1 MKLLSR
7 SEEVILLTIL
17 KLENEAYGVN
27 IREQIQKDSG
37 DLWSFASIYSP
48 LDKLYRKGFVQ
59 KDKGT
64 PLPERGGKSKYYYRL
79 TRDGKQALLK
89 IREAQEK
96 FWSGLPEMT
105 IKKESE
111 G

>member
-7 SEEVILLTIL
+7 AEEVILLTIL

-27 IREQIQKDSG
+27 IREQILKDSG

-48 LDKLYRKGFVQ
+48 LDKLRRKGFVQ
-59 KDKGT
+59 KEKGA

-79 TRDGKQALLK
+79 TKEGTQALLK

-96 FWSGLPEMT
+96 FWSGIPEMAL
-105 IKKESE
+105 KKDSHI
-111 G
+111 

>member
-7 SEEVILLTIL
+7 AEEVILLTIL
-17 KLENEAYGVN
+17 KLDDKAYGVN

-48 LDKLYRKGFVQ
+48 LDKLYRKGFVR
-59 KDKGT
+59 KEKGT

-79 TRDGKQALLK
+79 TGEGMQALLK

-96 FWSGLPEMT
+96 FWSGLPELAL
-105 IKKESE
+105 KKESE
-111 G
+111 S

>member
-7 SEEVILLTIL
+7 AEEVILLTVL
-17 KLENEAYGVN
+17 KLDDEAYGVN
-27 IREQIQKDSG
+27 IREQILKDSG

-48 LDKLYRKGFVQ
+48 LDKLHRKGFVE
-59 KDKGT
+59 KEKGT

-79 TRDGKQALLK
+79 TKEGTLALLE

-96 FWSGLPEMT
+96 FWSGIPKIAFE
-105 IKKESE
+105 KETKS
-111 G
+111 

>member
-7 SEEVILLTIL
+7 AEEVILLIIL
-17 KLENEAYGVN
+17 KLGDEAYGVN

-48 LDKLYRKGFVQ
+48 LDKLRRKGFVD
-59 KDKGT
+59 KDKGA

-79 TRDGKQALLK
+79 TKAGLEALQK

-96 FWSGLPEMT
+96 FWSGIPEMAFDKDT
-105 IKKESE
+105 KK
-111 G
+111 

>member
-7 SEEVILLTIL
+7 AEEVILLTIL
-17 KLENEAYGVN
+17 KLEDEAYGVN
-27 IREQIQKDSG
+27 IREQILKDSG

-59 KDKGT
+59 KEKGT

-79 TRDGKQALLK
+79 TREGMQALLN

-96 FWSGLPEMT
+96 FWSGLPEMAL
-105 IKKESE
+105 KKESE
-111 G
+111 R